1 MKKAMFRKLRG
12 VSGPIDEETNRIID
26 EETKK
31 SVNKLLSDKKTKKN
45 KKKEDK

>member
-1 MKKAMFRKLRG
+1 MKKAMFRKLREVLG
-12 VSGPIDEETNRIID
+12 SID

-31 SVNKLLSDKKTKKN
+31 SVNKLLSDKKSK